1 MLLESGRTS
10 CQINTCDT
18 HHCGDLLKLSSF
30 ILKNQNYF
38 NRDYFVQTPSSAI
51 ISALKCTDHSES
63 TKSTKG

>member
-1 MLLESGRTS
+1 MLLGSGRAS
-10 CQINTCDT
+10 CQIKRDT